1 MGQKTPQCPSYARI
15 ALLRWLVFLIINPKL
30 GSVSIFSLSFLQRSG
45 VYAEKS
51 FGQGSGVYAERAG
64 VYAEDREFMMKIGSL
79 CTKAVYR
86 VRFPD

>member
-1 MGQKTPQCPSYARI
+1 M
-15 ALLRWLVFLIINPKL
+15 
-30 GSVSIFSLSFLQRSG
+30 LSFWQRSGVYDQRAG

-51 FGQGSGVYAERAG
+51 LGQGSGVYAERAG

-79 CTKAVYR
+79 CTKAVCR